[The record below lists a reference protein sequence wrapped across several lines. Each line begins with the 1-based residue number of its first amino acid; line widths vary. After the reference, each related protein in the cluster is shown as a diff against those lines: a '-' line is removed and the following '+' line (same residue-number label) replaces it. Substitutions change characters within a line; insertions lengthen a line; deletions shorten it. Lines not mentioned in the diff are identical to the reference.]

1 MELATATAAEQ
12 LGLSQ
17 RQVQRLAE
25 SGRVVSRS
33 IAGRTVIAS
42 RSLIALTRANGR
54 GRRWNDNTVAA
65 AAELLETG
73 NTDRIEG
80 SQRSRLR
87 ARLREMEVAD
97 LAYHVLGD
105 RASLWRGT
113 QAEPPTDGLSAIGA
127 SITVTITD
135 DASATARRNRL
146 LEDPDGNLILIELA
160 TGATAVV
167 EDLALYA
174 YGDARTSSA
183 ARERVEARLR
193 TTR

>member
-1 MELATATAAEQ
+1 MELATRRAAEQ
-12 LGLSQ
+12 LGMSQ

-33 IAGRTVIAS
+33 IAGRTVVAS
-42 RSLIALTRANGR
+42 RSLVALTRANGR
-54 GRRWNDNTVAA
+54 GRRWDERTVAA

-73 NTDRIEG
+73 NTDNIVG

-87 ARLREMEVAD
+87 ARLREMDVSE

-105 RASLWRGT
+105 RGSFWRGAQT
-113 QAEPPTDGLSAIGA
+113 EARTDGLSATGA

-135 DASATARRNRL
+135 DAHATARRNRL
-146 LEDPDGNLILIELA
+146 LEDPDGTLVLIELA
-160 TGATAVV
+160 TGAATVI

-183 ARERVEARLR
+183 ARERIEARLR
-193 TTR
+193 AMR